1 MGKMSVGPIARAH
14 KISVLHSC
22 VKMPSDCAWVFGLL
36 LSLPYMTTCSAKRPA
51 EASLEEL
58 LETADSWLIDYD
70 EDDDERLSLLELEQL
85 KKQLQA
91 QTASPA
97 AQQAPLPTNT
107 LMKMVDAD
115 DDGFAT
121 RNELVDMLKR
131 MKGFDGGHVAR
142 EDAKTPQAAD
152 GYVYGESHAQRM
164 ERNKKMRKNKSATAY
179 KRDELR

>member
-1 MGKMSVGPIARAH
+1 M
-14 KISVLHSC
+14 L
-22 VKMPSDCAWVFGLL
+22 SDCAWVFGLL
-36 LSLPYMTTCSAKRPA
+36 LSLPYMTTSSAKRLRPA

-58 LETADSWLIDYD
+58 IETADSWLIDYD
-70 EDDDERLSLLELEQL
+70 EDDDERLSLRELEQL

-97 AQQAPLPTNT
+97 AQQAPLPTQT

-142 EDAKTPQAAD
+142 EDAKKPQAAEGD
-152 GYVYGESHAQRM
+152 GYGESHAQRM
-164 ERNKKMRKNKSATAY
+164 ERNQKKRKKKSTTANKS
-179 KRDELR
+179 RDELR